1 MPDCSN
7 IGNMQDCGIYVDPGR
22 DQKTVMKSSESQ
34 GLQEQERKYSS
45 GNVRLW
51 CGTVSVAAAEPVLP

>member
-22 DQKTVMKSSESQ
+22 GQKTVVKSSESQ
-34 GLQEQERKYSS
+34 GLQEQERKYS

-51 CGTVSVAAAEPVLP
+51 CGTVSVVAEEPVRP